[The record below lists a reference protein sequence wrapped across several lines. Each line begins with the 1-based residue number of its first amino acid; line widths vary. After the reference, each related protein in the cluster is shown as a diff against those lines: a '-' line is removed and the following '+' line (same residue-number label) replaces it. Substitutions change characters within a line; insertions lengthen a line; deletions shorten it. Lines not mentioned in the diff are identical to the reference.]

1 LALVPFLMLY
11 TRRASS
17 MDVVQALEL
26 SRRPDLFRLPEMLS
40 VLVLMVLIFVVRRN
54 RVERNDPLLL
64 MIAAFALMPI
74 AVFNQQIITG
84 HSLQPLHYEMFAAN
98 YSALIPVVLII
109 ALTRKYPGALRWTI
123 SRRGLVWLAIIA
135 FEWGG
140 YETLV
145 ASRRSMEF
153 DRRLD
158 DGRAVALRLKQLAMN
173 ASTGPEEATVL
184 SSDLIV
190 ADVLPTT
197 APQAVLWAPHLLV
210 FSGASAATAKE
221 RFYQY
226 LYYTGVGPDR
236 LREILTNEHEYGF
249 AVGLFGF
256 ERTIKGLSINPRPI
270 TMDEL
275 EDELRRYARYC
286 ASFDQ
291 SRGGQ
296 PRLTWLVVSADGA
309 PDLANLDRWYVR
321 DAGERVG
328 NFTLYRVSLRESNGD
343 QRDWRR

>member
-1 LALVPFLMLY
+1 
-11 TRRASS
+11 
-17 MDVVQALEL
+17 
-26 SRRPDLFRLPEMLS
+26 
-40 VLVLMVLIFVVRRN
+40 LIFVVRRK
-54 RVERNDPLLL
+54 RVERGNPLLL
-64 MIAAFALMPI
+64 MTAAFALMPF
-74 AVFNQQIITG
+74 AVFNQQVITG

-98 YSALIPVVLII
+98 YSALIAVVLTI
-109 ALTRKYPGALRWTI
+109 ALTRKYPAAMRWSI

-153 DRRLD
+153 DRRID
-158 DGRAVALRLKQLAMN
+158 DGRAVSLRLKQLATN
-173 ASTGPEEATVL
+173 ASTGSEEATVL
-184 SSDLIV
+184 SYDLIV
-190 ADVLPTT
+190 ADALPTT
-197 APQAVLWAPHLLV
+197 APQAVLWAPHMLV
-210 FSGASAATAKE
+210 FSGASEATAKE

-249 AVGLFGF
+249 AAGLFGF

-275 EDELRRYARYC
+275 EAELRQYARYC
-286 ASFDQ
+286 ATFDQ
-291 SRGGQ
+291 SRARQ
-296 PRLTWLVVSADGA
+296 PRLAWVVVSADGG
-309 PDLANLDRWYVR
+309 PELTNLDRWYLR

-328 NFTLYRVSLRESNGD
+328 NFMLYRVSLRAPNGD
-343 QRDWRR
+343 